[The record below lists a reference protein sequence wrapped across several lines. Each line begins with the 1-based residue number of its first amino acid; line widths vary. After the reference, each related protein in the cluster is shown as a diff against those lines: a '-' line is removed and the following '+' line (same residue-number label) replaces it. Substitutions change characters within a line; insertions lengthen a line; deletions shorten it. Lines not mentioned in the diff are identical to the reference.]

1 MRTKIL
7 LVGLLSTT
15 MSTYAQDS
23 LSIPKPPT
31 DIPDKQLSD
40 NNIRNVSLH
49 TSLRKSIHSSSDT
62 VLYQAPPE
70 SFTPY
75 SPISDWSTDW
85 FINLS
90 AGAGAFVGNPLG
102 CEDLFGRTRPMY
114 HLSVG
119 KWFNPSAGGR
129 VSFQGFDLKNHLIQ
143 RQDYYH
149 LHADFLLNATNLFRQ
164 SPSQAFWQVIPFA
177 GAGII
182 QNNATHRH
190 PFTLNYGIL
199 NQFRLNNSFSLSLEL
214 GGLTT
219 FADFDGAGKSNRFS
233 DHLFHLSAGFTI
245 TLGQKTRT
253 YSRSCT
259 TPDIHSNTPSQPV
272 GTNNYSG
279 LNSLRERL
287 SATASGETT
296 SDDETDWFGH
306 ADTLSADPIKQL
318 QSINTEYLKQLTNR
332 KAPVGA
338 PILFFFRIG
347 TTTLTDASQLANLD
361 AIATVC
367 NKFNLITCVTGYA
380 DSATGNTDGNS
391 VLSKNRANYITAEL
405 IKRGMEEKS
414 ITAKGE
420 GGVATYSPAEVNRC
434 VKVEIYLKQ

>member
-1 MRTKIL
+1 MRKKIL
-7 LVGLLSTT
+7 ILGLLSTAICT
-15 MSTYAQDS
+15 HAQD
-23 LSIPKPPT
+23 
-31 DIPDKQLSD
+31 
-40 NNIRNVSLH
+40 
-49 TSLRKSIHSSSDT
+49 TS
-62 VLYQAPPE
+62 
-70 SFTPY
+70 Y
-75 SPISDWSTDW
+75 SPINDWSTDW

-90 AGAGAFVGNPLG
+90 AGAGAFVGDPLG

-129 VSFQGFDLKNHLIQ
+129 IAFQGFDLKNHLIQ
-143 RQDYYH
+143 RQDYFH

-164 SPSQAFWQVIPFA
+164 STSQAFWQVIPFA

-199 NQFRLNNSFSLSLEL
+199 NQFRLSNAFSLSLEL

-245 TLGQKTRT
+245 TLGKKART

-259 TPDIHSNTPSQPV
+259 TPVNHSNTPSQPV
-272 GTNNYSG
+272 GINNYSG

-296 SDDETDWFGH
+296 PDDETDWFGQ
-306 ADTLSADPIKQL
+306 ADTLSADPLKQL
-318 QSINTEYLKQLTNR
+318 QSINSEYLKQLTNR

-338 PILFFFRIG
+338 PILFFFQIG

-367 NKFNLITCVTGYA
+367 TKFNLLPKVSGYA
-380 DSATGNTDGNS
+380 DSATGNADGNS

-414 ITAKGE
+414 ITSKGE
-420 GGVATYSPAEVNRC
+420 GGVATYTPNEVNRC
-434 VKVEIYLKQ
+434 VKVEIYLKE